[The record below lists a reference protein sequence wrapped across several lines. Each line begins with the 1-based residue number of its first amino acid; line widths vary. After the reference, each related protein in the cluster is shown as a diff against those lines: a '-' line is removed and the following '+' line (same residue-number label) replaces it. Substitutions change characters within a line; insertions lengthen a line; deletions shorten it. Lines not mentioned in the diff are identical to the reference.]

1 MILKSFGCSFIYGTD
16 LADDGLAM
24 IKSKPSKLTW
34 PSLIAQSLNYEYQ
47 CYARPGIGNLRI
59 SEQVLSQAYCEPSLF
74 VVGWTWIDRF
84 DYTSDSNQWQTI
96 VPVDS
101 TVQAE
106 AYYKHLHSQYRDK
119 FTTLS
124 AIKLTIDTLRQNGH
138 RFIMTGIDDLTFETE
153 WHTTP
158 AVMALQDYIRPY
170 ISTFDNQSFLE
181 WSRAKR
187 FEISSGFHP
196 LEPAHRAAASL
207 MLDNIGSYIKV

>member
-47 CYARPGIGNLRI
+47 CYAKPGIGNLRI

-84 DYTSDSNQWQTI
+84 DYTSDSDQWQTI

-101 TVQAE
+101 TVQAN
-106 AYYKHLHSQYRDK
+106 AYYKYLHSQYRDK

-138 RFIMTGIDDLTFETE
+138 RFIMTSIDDLTFETE

-158 AVMALQDYIRPY
+158 AVMALQDYIRPC
-170 ISTFDNQSFLE
+170 ISTFDYQNFLE
-181 WSRAKR
+181 WSRAKG
-187 FEISSGFHP
+187 FDISGGSHP
-196 LEPAHRAAASL
+196 LEQAHQAAAAQV
-207 MLDNIGSYIKV
+207 LDNIGSCIKV